1 MDQTTDALEIRSR
14 VGMPHQGRYAVY
26 LRVSTDKQDVESQR
40 VAVER
45 YLNGGKHIIRYFE
58 DPDSS
63 GGLLMHQ
70 RKVMR
75 KTIAYCKR
83 YNATLVVA
91 TLSRLSRTMWETQQ
105 FFQEEVLSKK
115 IDLIV
120 ADNPTISENP
130 MYFSMAAFLSQS
142 ERERIRANTRA
153 GMARIKHEIATKGY
167 YMTKEI
173 RSGGKVIKKSRK
185 IKKLG
190 VHHKTKEASKAGGAA
205 TKRWADEYALWAYPF
220 ITPYLKKDLSWR
232 EIGAK
237 LETKKIRG
245 FWSDPQQIGVPT
257 SKLWIAKQKGAYE
270 EKAPSIVWHPTTV
283 MNVLA
288 RAERLLKKSKAK
300 QIKKLDF
307 FNERGV
313 L

>member
-1 MDQTTDALEIRSR
+1 MNKQATIIDKLENKSR
-14 VGMPHQGRYAVY
+14 AGMPHQGRYAVY

-40 VAVER
+40 NSVER
-45 YLNGGKHIIRYFE
+45 YLNGGKHIIKYFE

-75 KTIAYCKR
+75 QAIAHSKKH
-83 YNATLVVA
+83 NATLVVA

-115 IDLIV
+115 INLIV

-130 MYFSMAAFLSQS
+130 MYFSMAAFLSQN

-153 GMARIKHEIATKGY
+153 GMARIKHEIATKGF

-185 IKKLG
+185 INKLG
-190 VHHKTKEASKAGGAA
+190 VHHKTKEASQAGGVA
-205 TKRWADEYALWAYPF
+205 TKRWADQYALWAYPF

-270 EKAPSIVWHPTTV
+270 EKAPSIVWYPTSV
-283 MNVLA
+283 SNIVKRGEA
-288 RAERLLKKSKAK
+288 LLKEKRS
-300 QIKKLDF
+300 
-307 FNERGV
+307 V
-313 L
+313 S